1 MPKDHESLFTRFSR
15 WWFSRRMVKALALNR
30 RGEVRADGLSLG
42 HFHNRL
48 EIEWC
53 ARDVHPWDRDLPESQ
68 MVKLFAQQCLKDTST
83 AIEQLFYR
91 LPEIEFIDFRVIYP
105 NSSTPILQGS
115 VGRKD
120 AEAVTDVSP
129 GMRLRKLGAR
139 YRLTNWRFEP
149 LG

>member
-1 MPKDHESLFTRFSR
+1 
-15 WWFSRRMVKALALNR
+15 
-30 RGEVRADGLSLG
+30 
-42 HFHNRL
+42 
-48 EIEWC
+48 
-53 ARDVHPWDRDLPESQ
+53 
-68 MVKLFAQQCLKDTST
+68 MVKLFAEQCLKDTST

-91 LPEIEFIDFRVIYP
+91 LPEIEFIDFRVVDP
-105 NSSTPILQGS
+105 HSSAPILQGS

-129 GMRLRKLGAR
+129 GMRLRKLGAT